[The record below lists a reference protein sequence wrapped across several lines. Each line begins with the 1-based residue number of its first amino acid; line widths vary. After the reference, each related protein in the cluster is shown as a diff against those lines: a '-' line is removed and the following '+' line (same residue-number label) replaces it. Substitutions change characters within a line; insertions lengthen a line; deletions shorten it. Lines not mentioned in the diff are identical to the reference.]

1 MCGGHE
7 MLQVD
12 NNNNK
17 QVYKVRAVYYKLML
31 LNFILYTDVTFI
43 V

>member
-12 NNNNK
+12 NNNK
-17 QVYKVRAVYYKLML
+17 QVYKVSTVYYKLML